1 MKPTRPYTTASRL
14 ALLPLLAC
22 LTLAGCIPAPQQ
34 TPAPPPAPAPEPAPP
49 PLPTP
54 TPAPIPPAPALPP
67 FSGNWIDAPVT
78 PGDWRYSAGM
88 ARFGESASEPRLTMR
103 CDRAAGVI
111 EIARAGSAVAAL
123 PMVIRTET
131 LERSVD
137 AVPMPGA
144 QPAIVA
150 RVPAHDPLL
159 DAMAFSRGRF
169 AIEIGGMPSL
179 YVPSWSEITRVIED
193 CR

>member
-1 MKPTRPYTTASRL
+1 MTASRL

-22 LTLAGCIPAPQQ
+22 LTLAGCIPAPEA
-34 TPAPPPAPAPEPAPP
+34 TPAPAPAPAPPPAPAPVPPPVAPAPP
-49 PLPTP
+49 PF
-54 TPAPIPPAPALPP
+54 A
-67 FSGNWIDAPVT
+67 GRWIDAPAT
-78 PGDWRYSAGM
+78 PGDWSYAAGM
-88 ARFGESASEPRLTMR
+88 ARFGESASEPRLTLR
-103 CDRAAGVI
+103 CDRAAGVV
-111 EIARAGSAVAAL
+111 EISRAGSAAAAL

-131 LERSVD
+131 VERSVD
-137 AVPMPGA
+137 ALPAPGA

-169 AIEIGGMPSL
+169 AIEIGGLPSL
-179 YVPSWSEITRVIED
+179 YVPSWPEVTRVIED

>member
-1 MKPTRPYTTASRL
+1 MKPTRRPHMTASRL
-14 ALLPLLAC
+14 ALIPLLAC
-22 LTLAGCIPAPQQ
+22 LTLAGCIPAPEQ
-34 TPAPPPAPAPEPAPP
+34 TPAPSPAPAPLPTPVPAPP
-49 PLPTP
+49 PPPTA
-54 TPAPIPPAPALPP
+54 PAPPP
-67 FSGNWIDAPVT
+67 FSGNWMDAPAT
-78 PGDWRYSAGM
+78 PGDWSYAAGM
-88 ARFGESASEPRLTMR
+88 ARFGESASAPQVTMR
-103 CDRAAGVI
+103 CDPAAGVV

-137 AVPMPGA
+137 AVPGQGA

-150 RVPAHDPLL
+150 RVPARDPLL

-169 AIEIGGMPSL
+169 AIEIGGLPSL
-179 YVPSWSEITRVIED
+179 YVPSWPEVTRVIED